1 MPIAILWPT
10 FALVAWIFVVWF
22 WMYVDRFAHMRRH
35 PPTAA
40 NFATNAA
47 GASYFEP
54 VEMSAANLRN
64 LLEMPPLYF
73 ALVPLLMITHHANHI
88 QVTLA
93 WIYVALRVVH
103 SILHI
108 VVRHVPSRFLTYA
121 VSCAVLSAMWIGF
134 AIDMASTP
142 PIP

>member
-1 MPIAILWPT
+1 
-10 FALVAWIFVVWF
+10 VWF
-22 WMYVDRFAHMRRH
+22 WMYVDRFALIRRQ
-35 PPTAA
+35 PPSAA
-40 NFATNAA
+40 DFATNAA
-47 GASYFEP
+47 AARYFEP
-54 VEMSAANLRN
+54 VEFPASNLRN

-93 WIYVALRVVH
+93 WIYVALRVLH

-108 VVRHVPSRFLTYA
+108 VVRRVPARFVAYA